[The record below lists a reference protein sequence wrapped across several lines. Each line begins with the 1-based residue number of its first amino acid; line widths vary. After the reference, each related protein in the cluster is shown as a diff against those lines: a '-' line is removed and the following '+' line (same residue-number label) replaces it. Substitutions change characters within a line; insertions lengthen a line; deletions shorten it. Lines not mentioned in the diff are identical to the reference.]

1 MINNHNNL
9 QPQKFLAAIA
19 QLQRQIQLK
28 PDDAEAYKD
37 LGNALQALGKLH
49 EAKRAYSLAVEIQ
62 PDFAAAHANIG
73 NIYYLQGELAS
84 AVEFYERAI
93 AIIYQGT
100 GNGEQGSRGAGER
113 GSRGEKRKEERG
125 KSKEENSL
133 FSLLSPL
140 PLIPSAPLLAGI
152 YANLGNVRQQQGLLE
167 EAVACWQQ
175 ALAIDARFGSGLD
188 WKLGNLL
195 LSLGR
200 YGEAI
205 DCYEKLISLDEKRKQ
220 PDELAKLYS
229 NLGTARLYDGQV
241 EGAIAAFKQA
251 LEIQPELAELHCNLG
266 LATGRLAA
274 TSEDLLLASDRFQAA
289 VSYFLRSLELKPR
302 LIETH
307 RGLFELIRTFQPG
320 NWDLSSV
327 RQAADQYYAFC
338 RQLGQNEP
346 AKVVAATAGAIA
358 YLKSGNADIATKLL
372 QEIEPQLS
380 PEQWHPWLSEIID
393 LLYSSLLFCRN
404 RLRDDLAGNSEISQL
419 IGAQF
424 SQYLSQVGAKHSE
437 NQLSPLTDES
447 SARMLRHSPSD
458 NQFSPVSDRSSARM
472 LRPSPS
478 ENQLSPVSDR
488 SSARMLRPYNNEMV
502 KIGLISAHFRRHS
515 VSWCSADIITE
526 LSQINPNIYLYQT
539 AEINHDDMTDKFKQI
554 SAKFYQPSQLNT
566 ETQWRQI
573 IKQIE
578 EDELD
583 ILIDLDSLTIPRHA
597 EILHYQP
604 APVCISWLGFDAPF
618 ISDKNYF
625 LSDRHCHPAGVEQY
639 YREQLLRMP
648 DSFVAVSG
656 FVSEPVDR
664 ESKRQEMGI
673 DSNQVVYLCAAPAT
687 KLNPELALNQI
698 KVIKQVPHSILLY
711 KGIGDIQVIQ
721 SVYQA
726 ACAVENVSFNRLK
739 FLPRNRTE
747 EAHRTVYQIAD
758 ICLDSYPY
766 NGGTHNLEALWFHLP
781 VVTRFGEQF
790 LARMG
795 YSCLKTLGISA
806 GLAASWEEYV
816 AWGIKLGQD
825 LNLRNSIREQLK
837 KSQDPENLSPLWNPQ
852 KFAQDMY
859 RIFQQLRGSEIK

>member
-1 MINNHNNL
+1 MLNNRNNL

-28 PDDAEAYKD
+28 PDDAQAYKD

-73 NIYYLQGELAS
+73 NVCYLQGELGS

-93 AIIYQGT
+93 AISYQGT
-100 GNGEQGSRGAGER
+100 GNRGA
-113 GSRGEKRKEERG
+113 
-125 KSKEENSL
+125 
-133 FSLLSPL
+133 
-140 PLIPSAPLLAGI
+140 AGI

-167 EAVACWQQ
+167 EAVGCWQE
-175 ALAIDARFGSGLD
+175 ALSLDPNFGAGQLD

-205 DCYEKLISLDEKRKQ
+205 ACYEKLISVDEKRKQ
-220 PDELAKLYS
+220 PEELAKLYS

-241 EGAIAAFKQA
+241 EGAIAAFQQG
-251 LEIQPELAELHCNLG
+251 LEIQPDLAELHCNLG

-274 TSEDLLLASDRFQAA
+274 TSADLLLASDRFQTA

-302 LIETH
+302 LIYTH
-307 RGLFELIRTFQPG
+307 RGLFELIRTFQPS

-327 RQAADQYYAFC
+327 RQAADLYYAFC
-338 RQLGQNEP
+338 RELGENEP

-380 PEQWHPWLSEIID
+380 PEQWHPWLSEIVD

-404 RLRDDLAGNSEISQL
+404 RLRDDLAGNSQISQL
-419 IGAQF
+419 IGYQF
-424 SQYLSQVGAKHSE
+424 SQYLSKQYLEYHKSRDTAMPCPVNQDKISQAKS
-437 NQLSPLTDES
+437 LTKLLNSGVITAYSLDLAKS
-447 SARMLRHSPSD
+447 TKL
-458 NQFSPVSDRSSARM
+458 
-472 LRPSPS
+472 L
-478 ENQLSPVSDR
+478 
-488 SSARMLRPYNNEMV
+488 
-502 KIGLISAHFRRHS
+502 KIGFISAHFRRHS
-515 VSWCSADIITE
+515 VGWCSADIITA
-526 LSQINPNIYLYQT
+526 LSQITPHIYLYQT
-539 AEINHDDMTDKFKQI
+539 EKNNSDDMTDKFKQI
-554 SAKFYQPSQLNT
+554 SAKFYQPSQSNTEINT
-566 ETQWRQI
+566 ETQWKQI

-618 ISDKNYF
+618 ISEKNYF

-656 FVSEPVDR
+656 FVSEPVER

-673 DSNQVVYLCAAPAT
+673 DANQVVYLCAAPAT

-698 KVIKQVPHSILLY
+698 KIIKQVPHSILLY

-726 ACAVENVSFNRLK
+726 ACAAENVNFNRVK

-747 EAHRTVYQIAD
+747 EAHRIVYQIAD

-816 AWGIKLGQD
+816 VWGIKLGLD
-825 LNLRNSIREQLK
+825 ASLRNGIREQLK
-837 KSQDPENLSPLWNPQ
+837 KAQTPEYLSPLWNPQ

-859 RIFQQLRGSEIK
+859 KILQELRESEMK

>member
-1 MINNHNNL
+1 MLNNHNNL
-9 QPQKFLAAIA
+9 QSQKFLAAIA
-19 QLQRQIQLK
+19 HKQRQIQLK
-28 PDDAEAYKD
+28 PDDAEAYKE

-73 NIYYLQGELAS
+73 NICYLQGDLAS

-93 AIIYQGT
+93 AIAI
-100 GNGEQGSRGAGER
+100 GER
-113 GSRGEKRKEERG
+113 GSGGAEGRRGGGAEGRRG
-125 KSKEENSL
+125 GGAFFSSSPHLLCPSSDGEPLISSSDGGHPRTPA
-133 FSLLSPL
+133 SLLG
-140 PLIPSAPLLAGI
+140 GI

-167 EAVACWQQ
+167 EAVACWQE
-175 ALAIDARFGSGLD
+175 ALSLDPNFGAGQLH
-188 WKLGNLL
+188 WKLGNVL

-200 YGEAI
+200 YGEGI

-241 EGAIAAFKQA
+241 SGAIAAFKQA

-289 VSYFLRSLELKPR
+289 VNYFLRSLELKPR

-307 RGLFELIRTFQPG
+307 RGLFELIRTFQPS

-327 RQAADQYYAFC
+327 RQAADRYYAFC
-338 RQLGQNEP
+338 RELGQNEP

-380 PEQWHPWLSEIID
+380 PEKWHPWLSGLID

-404 RLRDDLAGNSEISQL
+404 RLRDDLAGNSQISQL

-424 SQYLSQVGAKHSE
+424 SEYLSNVGAKHSG
-437 NQLSPLTDES
+437 NQISPLC
-447 SARMLRHSPSD
+447 
-458 NQFSPVSDRSSARM
+458 DRSSARM

-478 ENQLSPVSDR
+478 GNQISPVSDR
-488 SSARMLRPYNNEMV
+488 SSARMLRPYNNEKL
-502 KIGLISAHFRRHS
+502 KIGFISAHFRRHS
-515 VSWCSADIITE
+515 VGWCSADIITE
-526 LSQINPNIYLYQT
+526 LSQITPNIYLYQT
-539 AEINHDDMTDKFKQI
+539 EKINPDDITDKFQQI
-554 SAKFYQPSQLNT
+554 SAKFYQSSQLNQ
-566 ETQWRQI
+566 ETQWLQI

-578 EDELD
+578 KDRLD

-597 EILHYQP
+597 DILHCQP
-604 APVCISWLGFDAPF
+604 APVCMSWLGFDAPF

-639 YREQLLRMP
+639 YREKLLRMP

-656 FVSEPVDR
+656 FASEPVDR

-673 DSNQVVYLCAAPAT
+673 ESNQVVYLCAAPAT
-687 KLNPELALNQI
+687 KLNPELALAQI
-698 KVIKQVPHSILLY
+698 KIIKQVPHSILLY
-711 KGIGDIQVIQ
+711 KGMGDIQVIQ
-721 SVYQA
+721 SVYQT
-726 ACAVENVSFNRLK
+726 ACAAENVSFNRLK

-747 EAHRTVYQIAD
+747 EAHRTVYQLAD

-766 NGGTHNLEALWFHLP
+766 NGGTHNLEALWFNLP

-816 AWGIKLGQD
+816 AWGIKFGLDAG
-825 LNLRNSIREQLK
+825 LRNGIREQLK
-837 KSQDPENLSPLWNPQ
+837 KAQTPEYLSPLWNPQ

-859 RIFQQLRGSEIK
+859 KILQQLREREMK

>member
-1 MINNHNNL
+1 MLNNHNNL

-28 PDDAEAYKD
+28 PDDAQAYKD

-49 EAKRAYSLAVEIQ
+49 EAKRAYVLAVEIQ

-73 NIYYLQGELAS
+73 NICYLQGELGS

-93 AIIYQGT
+93 AIGER
-100 GNGEQGSRGAGER
+100 GSGGAGEQGSRGAEVRGIRQRAGEPPTSR
-113 GSRGEKRKEERG
+113 GAGEQRSRGEQL
-125 KSKEENSL
+125 SIINYQLSIINYSL
-133 FSLLSPL
+133 FPYTLHPTPYTPSSPL
-140 PLIPSAPLLAGI
+140 LGGI

-167 EAVACWQQ
+167 EAVTCWRE
-175 ALAIDARFGSGLD
+175 ALSLDPNFGAGQLD
-188 WKLGNLL
+188 WKLGNVL

-200 YGEAI
+200 YGSAI

-241 EGAIAAFKQA
+241 EGAIAAFNQA
-251 LEIQPELAELHCNLG
+251 LEIQPDLAELHCNLG

-274 TSEDLLLASDRFQAA
+274 TSEDLLLASDRFQSA
-289 VSYFLRSLELKPR
+289 VNYFLRSLELKPR

-307 RGLFELIRTFQPG
+307 RGLFELIRTFQPS

-327 RQAADQYYAFC
+327 RQAADRYYAFC
-338 RQLGQNEP
+338 RELGQNEP

-404 RLRDDLAGNSEISQL
+404 RLRDDLAGNSQISQL
-419 IGAQF
+419 IGERF
-424 SQYLSQVGAKHSE
+424 SEYLSKQYLEYHKSRETAMPCPVNQDKISHSKLLNLGVITASSLDLAKSTK
-437 NQLSPLTDES
+437 L
-447 SARMLRHSPSD
+447 LR
-458 NQFSPVSDRSSARM
+458 
-472 LRPSPS
+472 
-478 ENQLSPVSDR
+478 
-488 SSARMLRPYNNEMV
+488 
-502 KIGLISAHFRRHS
+502 IGFISAHFRRHS
-515 VSWCSADIITE
+515 VGWCSADIITE
-526 LSQINPNIYLYQT
+526 LSQITPHIYLYQT
-539 AEINHDDMTDKFKQI
+539 AEINQDDMTDKFQQI

-597 EILHYQP
+597 EILYCQP

-618 ISDKNYF
+618 ISEKNYF

-656 FVSEPVDR
+656 FVSEPLDR
-664 ESKRQEMGI
+664 ESKRQEIGI
-673 DSNQVVYLCAAPAT
+673 DSNQVVYLCVAPAT

-698 KVIKQVPHSILLY
+698 KIIKQVPHSILLY

-739 FLPRNRTE
+739 FLPRTRTE

-795 YSCLKTLGISA
+795 YSCLKTLGISE
-806 GLAASWEEYV
+806 GLAASWQEYV
-816 AWGIKLGQD
+816 AWGIKFGLD
-825 LNLRNSIREQLK
+825 ASLRNGIREQLK
-837 KSQDPENLSPLWNPQ
+837 KAQTPEYLSPLWNPQ

-859 RIFQQLRGSEIK
+859 KILQELRESEMK

>member
-1 MINNHNNL
+1 MLNHHNNL
-9 QPQKFLAAIA
+9 QSQKWLAALA

-28 PDDAEAYKD
+28 PDDAEAYQD
-37 LGNALQALGKLH
+37 LGNALQALGKLD

-73 NIYYLQGELAS
+73 NICYLQGDLAS

-93 AIIYQGT
+93 AIALGVLWC
-100 GNGEQGSRGAGER
+100 GGAGML
-113 GSRGEKRKEERG
+113 G
-125 KSKEENSL
+125 
-133 FSLLSPL
+133 
-140 PLIPSAPLLAGI
+140 GI

-167 EAVACWQQ
+167 EAVACWQE
-175 ALAIDARFGSGLD
+175 ALSLAPNFGAGQLH
-188 WKLGNLL
+188 WQLGNVL

-205 DCYEKLISLDEKRKQ
+205 DCYEQLISLDEKRKQ
-220 PDELAKLYS
+220 PNELAKLYS

-241 EGAIAAFKQA
+241 SGAIAAFKQA
-251 LEIQPELAELHCNLG
+251 LEIQPDLAELHCNLG

-274 TSEDLLLASDRFQAA
+274 TSEELLLAGDRFQAA
-289 VSYFLRSLELKPR
+289 VNYFLRSLELKPR

-307 RGLFELIRTFQPG
+307 RGLFELIRTFQPS

-327 RQAADQYYAFC
+327 RQAADRYYAFC
-338 RQLGQNEP
+338 CELGQNEP

-380 PEQWHPWLSEIID
+380 PEQWHPWLQGLID
-393 LLYSSLLFCRN
+393 ILYSSLLFCLN
-404 RLRDDLAGNSEISQL
+404 RLRDDLAGNSQISQL
-419 IGAQF
+419 IGNRF
-424 SQYLSQVGAKHSE
+424 SDYLSQVGANHSE
-437 NQLSPLTDES
+437 HQISPVSDIS
-447 SARMLRHSPSD
+447 SARMLR
-458 NQFSPVSDRSSARM
+458 
-472 LRPSPS
+472 L
-478 ENQLSPVSDR
+478 
-488 SSARMLRPYNNEMV
+488 YNNEKL
-502 KIGLISAHFRRHS
+502 KIGFISAHFRRHS
-515 VSWCSADIITE
+515 VGWCSADIISE
-526 LSQINPNIYLYQT
+526 LSQITPHIYLYQT
-539 AEINHDDMTDKFKQI
+539 DKINADDITDKFQQI
-554 SAKFYQPSQLNT
+554 SAKFYQSSQVNT
-566 ETQWRQI
+566 EKQLIQI

-578 EDELD
+578 EDKLD

-597 EILHYQP
+597 DILHCQP
-604 APVCISWLGFDAPF
+604 APVCMSWLGFDAPF

-639 YREQLLRMP
+639 YREKLLRMP

-656 FVSEPVDR
+656 FVSEPVAR

-698 KVIKQVPHSILLY
+698 KILKQVPQSILLY
-711 KGIGDIQVIQ
+711 KGIGDLQVIQ

-726 ACAVENVSFNRLK
+726 ACAAENVSFNRVN

-747 EAHRTVYQIAD
+747 EAHRTIYQIAD
-758 ICLDSYPY
+758 VLLDSYPY
-766 NGGTHNLEALWFHLP
+766 NGGTHNLEALWFQLP
-781 VVTRFGEQF
+781 VVTRFGKQF
-790 LARMG
+790 LSRMG

-816 AWGIKLGQD
+816 AWGIKFGLDAG
-825 LNLRNSIREQLK
+825 LRNGIREQLK
-837 KSQDPENLSPLWNPQ
+837 KAQTPEYLSPLWNPQ

-859 RIFQQLRGSEIK
+859 KILQQLRESEMK

>member
-1 MINNHNNL
+1 MLNHHNNL
-9 QPQKFLAAIA
+9 QSQKWLAALA

-28 PDDAEAYKD
+28 PDDAEAYQD
-37 LGNALQALGKLH
+37 LGNALQALGKLD

-73 NIYYLQGELAS
+73 NICYLQGDLAS

-93 AIIYQGT
+93 AIAIGVLWC
-100 GNGEQGSRGAGER
+100 GGAGML
-113 GSRGEKRKEERG
+113 G
-125 KSKEENSL
+125 
-133 FSLLSPL
+133 
-140 PLIPSAPLLAGI
+140 GI

-167 EAVACWQQ
+167 EAVACWQE
-175 ALAIDARFGSGLD
+175 ALSLAPNFGAGQLH
-188 WKLGNLL
+188 WQLGNVL

-205 DCYEKLISLDEKRKQ
+205 DCYEQLISLDEKRKQ
-220 PDELAKLYS
+220 PDDLAKLYS

-241 EGAIAAFKQA
+241 SGAIAAFKQA
-251 LEIQPELAELHCNLG
+251 LEIQPDLAELHCNLG

-274 TSEDLLLASDRFQAA
+274 TSEELLLAGDRFQAA
-289 VSYFLRSLELKPR
+289 VNYFLRSLELKPR

-307 RGLFELIRTFQPG
+307 RGLFELIRTFQPS

-327 RQAADQYYAFC
+327 RQAADRYYAFC
-338 RQLGQNEP
+338 CELGQNEP

-380 PEQWHPWLSEIID
+380 PEQWHPWLQGLID
-393 LLYSSLLFCRN
+393 ILYSSLLFCLN
-404 RLRDDLAGNSEISQL
+404 RLRDDLAVNSQISQL
-419 IGAQF
+419 IGNRF
-424 SQYLSQVGAKHSE
+424 SDYLSQVGANHSE
-437 NQLSPLTDES
+437 HQISPVSDIS
-447 SARMLRHSPSD
+447 SARMLR
-458 NQFSPVSDRSSARM
+458 
-472 LRPSPS
+472 L
-478 ENQLSPVSDR
+478 
-488 SSARMLRPYNNEMV
+488 YNNEKL
-502 KIGLISAHFRRHS
+502 KIGFISAHFRRHS
-515 VSWCSADIITE
+515 VGWCSADIISE
-526 LSQINPNIYLYQT
+526 LSQITPHIYLYQT
-539 AEINHDDMTDKFKQI
+539 DKINADDITDKFKQI
-554 SAKFYQPSQLNT
+554 SAKFYQSSQVNT
-566 ETQWRQI
+566 EKQLIQI

-578 EDELD
+578 EDKLD

-597 EILHYQP
+597 DILHCQP
-604 APVCISWLGFDAPF
+604 APVCMSWLGFDAPF

-639 YREQLLRMP
+639 YREKLLRMP

-656 FVSEPVDR
+656 FVSEPVAR

-698 KVIKQVPHSILLY
+698 KILKQVPQSILLY
-711 KGIGDIQVIQ
+711 KGIGDLQVIQ

-726 ACAVENVSFNRLK
+726 ACAAENVSFNRVN

-747 EAHRTVYQIAD
+747 EAHRTIYQIAD
-758 ICLDSYPY
+758 VLLDSYPY
-766 NGGTHNLEALWFHLP
+766 NGGTHNLEALWFQLP
-781 VVTRFGEQF
+781 VVTRFGKQF
-790 LARMG
+790 LSRMG

-816 AWGIKLGQD
+816 AWGIKFGLDAG
-825 LNLRNSIREQLK
+825 LRNGIREQLK
-837 KSQDPENLSPLWNPQ
+837 KAQTPEYLSPLWNPQ

-859 RIFQQLRGSEIK
+859 KILQQLRESEMK

>member
-1 MINNHNNL
+1 MLNHHNNL
-9 QPQKFLAAIA
+9 QSQKWLAALA

-28 PDDAEAYKD
+28 PDDAEAYQD
-37 LGNALQALGKLH
+37 LGNALQALGKLD

-73 NIYYLQGELAS
+73 NICYLQGDLAS

-93 AIIYQGT
+93 AIALGVLWC
-100 GNGEQGSRGAGER
+100 GGAGML
-113 GSRGEKRKEERG
+113 G
-125 KSKEENSL
+125 
-133 FSLLSPL
+133 
-140 PLIPSAPLLAGI
+140 GI

-167 EAVACWQQ
+167 EAVACWQE
-175 ALAIDARFGSGLD
+175 ALSLAPNFGAGQLH
-188 WKLGNLL
+188 WQLGNVL

-205 DCYEKLISLDEKRKQ
+205 DCYEQLISLDEKRKQ

-241 EGAIAAFKQA
+241 SGAIAAFKQA
-251 LEIQPELAELHCNLG
+251 LEIQPDLAELHCNLG

-274 TSEDLLLASDRFQAA
+274 TSEELLLAGDRFQAA
-289 VSYFLRSLELKPR
+289 VNYFLRSLELKPR

-307 RGLFELIRTFQPG
+307 RGLFELIRTFQPS

-327 RQAADQYYAFC
+327 RQAADRYYAFC
-338 RQLGQNEP
+338 CELGQNEP

-380 PEQWHPWLSEIID
+380 PEQWHPWLQGLID
-393 LLYSSLLFCRN
+393 ILYSSLLFCLN
-404 RLRDDLAGNSEISQL
+404 RLRDDLAGNSQISQL
-419 IGAQF
+419 IGNRF
-424 SQYLSQVGAKHSE
+424 SDYLSQVGANHSE
-437 NQLSPLTDES
+437 HQISPVSDIS
-447 SARMLRHSPSD
+447 SARMLR
-458 NQFSPVSDRSSARM
+458 
-472 LRPSPS
+472 L
-478 ENQLSPVSDR
+478 
-488 SSARMLRPYNNEMV
+488 YNNEKL
-502 KIGLISAHFRRHS
+502 KIGFISAHFRRHS
-515 VSWCSADIITE
+515 VGWCSADIISE
-526 LSQINPNIYLYQT
+526 LSQITPHIYLYQT
-539 AEINHDDMTDKFKQI
+539 DQINADDITDKFQQI
-554 SAKFYQPSQLNT
+554 SAKFYQSSQVNT
-566 ETQWRQI
+566 EKQLIQI

-578 EDELD
+578 EDKLD

-597 EILHYQP
+597 DILHCQP
-604 APVCISWLGFDAPF
+604 APVCMSWLGFDAPF

-639 YREQLLRMP
+639 YREKLLRMP

-656 FVSEPVDR
+656 FVSEPVAR

-698 KVIKQVPHSILLY
+698 KILKQVPQSILLY
-711 KGIGDIQVIQ
+711 KGIGDLQVIQ

-726 ACAVENVSFNRLK
+726 ACAAENVSFNRVN

-747 EAHRTVYQIAD
+747 EAHRTIYQIAD
-758 ICLDSYPY
+758 VLLDSYPY
-766 NGGTHNLEALWFHLP
+766 NGGTHNLEALWFQLP
-781 VVTRFGEQF
+781 VVTRFGKQF
-790 LARMG
+790 LSRMG

-816 AWGIKLGQD
+816 AWGIKFGLDAG
-825 LNLRNSIREQLK
+825 LRNGIREQLK
-837 KSQDPENLSPLWNPQ
+837 KAQTPEYLSPLWNPQ

-859 RIFQQLRGSEIK
+859 KILQQLRESEMK

>member
-1 MINNHNNL
+1 MLNHHNNL
-9 QPQKFLAAIA
+9 QSQKWLAALA

-28 PDDAEAYKD
+28 PDDVEAYQD
-37 LGNALQALGKLH
+37 LGNALQALGKLD

-73 NIYYLQGELAS
+73 NICYLQGDLAS

-93 AIIYQGT
+93 AIAIRVLWCG
-100 GNGEQGSRGAGER
+100 GAGML
-113 GSRGEKRKEERG
+113 G
-125 KSKEENSL
+125 
-133 FSLLSPL
+133 
-140 PLIPSAPLLAGI
+140 GI

-167 EAVACWQQ
+167 EAVACWQE
-175 ALAIDARFGSGLD
+175 ALSLAPNFGAGQLH
-188 WKLGNLL
+188 WQLGNVL

-205 DCYEKLISLDEKRKQ
+205 DCYEQLISLDEKRKQ
-220 PDELAKLYS
+220 PNELAKLYS

-241 EGAIAAFKQA
+241 SGAIAAFKQA
-251 LEIQPELAELHCNLG
+251 LEIQPDLAELHCNLG

-274 TSEDLLLASDRFQAA
+274 TSEELLLAGDRFQAA
-289 VSYFLRSLELKPR
+289 VNYFLRSLELKPR

-307 RGLFELIRTFQPG
+307 RGLFELIRTFQPS

-327 RQAADQYYAFC
+327 RQAADRYYAFC
-338 RQLGQNEP
+338 CELGQNEP

-380 PEQWHPWLSEIID
+380 PEQWHPWLQGLID
-393 LLYSSLLFCRN
+393 ILYSSLLFCLN
-404 RLRDDLAGNSEISQL
+404 RLRDDLAVNSQISQL
-419 IGAQF
+419 IGNRF
-424 SQYLSQVGAKHSE
+424 SDYLSQVGANHSE
-437 NQLSPLTDES
+437 HQISPVSDIS
-447 SARMLRHSPSD
+447 SARMLR
-458 NQFSPVSDRSSARM
+458 
-472 LRPSPS
+472 L
-478 ENQLSPVSDR
+478 
-488 SSARMLRPYNNEMV
+488 YNNEKL
-502 KIGLISAHFRRHS
+502 KIGFMSAHFRRHS
-515 VSWCSADIITE
+515 VGWCSADIISE
-526 LSQINPNIYLYQT
+526 LFQITPHIYLYQT
-539 AEINHDDMTDKFKQI
+539 DKINADDMTDKFQQI
-554 SAKFYQPSQLNT
+554 SAKFYQSSQVNT
-566 ETQWRQI
+566 EKKLIEI

-578 EDELD
+578 EDKLD

-597 EILHYQP
+597 DILHCQP
-604 APVCISWLGFDAPF
+604 APVCMSWLGFDAPF

-639 YREQLLRMP
+639 YREKLLRMP

-656 FVSEPVDR
+656 FVSEPVAR

-698 KVIKQVPHSILLY
+698 KILKQVPQSILLY
-711 KGIGDIQVIQ
+711 KGIGDLQVIQ

-726 ACAVENVSFNRLK
+726 ACAAENVSFNRVN

-747 EAHRTVYQIAD
+747 EAHRTIYQIAD
-758 ICLDSYPY
+758 VLLDSYPY
-766 NGGTHNLEALWFHLP
+766 NGGTHNLEALWFQLP
-781 VVTRFGEQF
+781 VVTRFGKQF
-790 LARMG
+790 LSRMG

-816 AWGIKLGQD
+816 AWGIKFGLDAG
-825 LNLRNSIREQLK
+825 LRNGIREQLK
-837 KSQDPENLSPLWNPQ
+837 KAQTPEYLSPLWNPQ

-859 RIFQQLRGSEIK
+859 KILQQLRESEMK

>member
-1 MINNHNNL
+1 MLNHHNNL
-9 QPQKFLAAIA
+9 QSQKWLAALA

-28 PDDAEAYKD
+28 PDDVEAYQD
-37 LGNALQALGKLH
+37 LGNALQALGKLD

-73 NIYYLQGELAS
+73 NICYLQGDLAS

-93 AIIYQGT
+93 AIAIGVLWC
-100 GNGEQGSRGAGER
+100 SGAGVL
-113 GSRGEKRKEERG
+113 G
-125 KSKEENSL
+125 
-133 FSLLSPL
+133 
-140 PLIPSAPLLAGI
+140 GI

-167 EAVACWQQ
+167 EAVACWQE
-175 ALAIDARFGSGLD
+175 ALSLDPNFGAGQLY
-188 WKLGNLL
+188 WQLGNVL

-205 DCYEKLISLDEKRKQ
+205 DCYEQLISLDEKRKQ
-220 PDELAKLYS
+220 PNELAKLYS

-241 EGAIAAFKQA
+241 SGAIAAFKQA
-251 LEIQPELAELHCNLG
+251 LEIQPDLAELHCNLG

-274 TSEDLLLASDRFQAA
+274 TSEDLLLAGDRFQAA
-289 VSYFLRSLELKPR
+289 VNYFLRSLELKPR

-307 RGLFELIRTFQPG
+307 RGLFELLRTFQPS

-327 RQAADQYYAFC
+327 RQAADRYYAFC
-338 RQLGQNEP
+338 CELGQNEP

-380 PEQWHPWLSEIID
+380 PEQWHPWLQGLID
-393 LLYSSLLFCRN
+393 ILYSSLLFCLN
-404 RLRDDLAGNSEISQL
+404 RLRDDLAGNSQISQL
-419 IGAQF
+419 IGNRF
-424 SQYLSQVGAKHSE
+424 SDYLSQVGANHSE
-437 NQLSPLTDES
+437 HQISPVSDIS
-447 SARMLRHSPSD
+447 SARMLR
-458 NQFSPVSDRSSARM
+458 
-472 LRPSPS
+472 L
-478 ENQLSPVSDR
+478 
-488 SSARMLRPYNNEMV
+488 YNNEKL
-502 KIGLISAHFRRHS
+502 KIGFISAHFRRHS
-515 VSWCSADIITE
+515 VGWCSADIISE
-526 LSQINPNIYLYQT
+526 LSQITPHIYLYQT
-539 AEINHDDMTDKFKQI
+539 DKINADDITDKFKQI
-554 SAKFYQPSQLNT
+554 SAKFYQSSQVNT
-566 ETQWRQI
+566 EKQLIQI

-578 EDELD
+578 EDKLD

-597 EILHYQP
+597 DILHCQP
-604 APVCISWLGFDAPF
+604 APVCMSWLGFDAPF

-639 YREQLLRMP
+639 YREKLLRMP

-656 FVSEPVDR
+656 FVSEPVAR

-698 KVIKQVPHSILLY
+698 KILKQVPQSILLY
-711 KGIGDIQVIQ
+711 KGIGDLQVIQ

-726 ACAVENVSFNRLK
+726 ACAAENVSFNRVN

-747 EAHRTVYQIAD
+747 EAHRTIYQIAD
-758 ICLDSYPY
+758 VLLDSYPY
-766 NGGTHNLEALWFHLP
+766 NGGTHNLEALWFQLP
-781 VVTRFGEQF
+781 VVTRFGKQF
-790 LARMG
+790 LSRMG

-816 AWGIKLGQD
+816 AWGIKFGLDAG
-825 LNLRNSIREQLK
+825 LRNGIREQLK
-837 KSQDPENLSPLWNPQ
+837 KAQTPEYLSPLWNPQ

-859 RIFQQLRGSEIK
+859 KILQQLRESEMK

>member
-1 MINNHNNL
+1 MLNNHNNL
-9 QPQKFLAAIA
+9 QPQKFLEAIA

-73 NIYYLQGELAS
+73 NICYLQGELGS
-84 AVEFYERAI
+84 AVECYERAI

-100 GNGEQGSRGAGER
+100 GNGEQGTEEPPSSPPSAGER
-113 GSRGEKRKEERG
+113 GSRHRFLVQGSSCAGEI
-125 KSKEENSL
+125 S
-133 FSLLSPL
+133 FSSSPHPLISSSPL
-140 PLIPSAPLLAGI
+140 PMAASPLLGGI

-167 EAVACWQQ
+167 ESVTCWQE
-175 ALAIDARFGSGLD
+175 ALSLDPNFGAGQLD

-220 PDELAKLYS
+220 PDELTKLYS

-241 EGAIAAFKQA
+241 SGAIAAFKQA

-274 TSEDLLLASDRFQAA
+274 TSEDLLLARDRFQVA
-289 VSYFLRSLELKPR
+289 VNYFLRSLELKPR

-307 RGLFELIRTFQPG
+307 RGLFELIRTFQPS

-327 RQAADQYYAFC
+327 RQAADRYYAFC
-338 RQLGQNEP
+338 RELGQNEP

-358 YLKSGNADIATKLL
+358 YLKSGNAHIAIKLL
-372 QEIEPQLS
+372 QEIEPQLF

-393 LLYSSLLFCRN
+393 LLYSALLFCRN
-404 RLRDDLAGNSEISQL
+404 RLRDDLAGNSQISQL
-419 IGAQF
+419 IGNRF
-424 SQYLSQVGAKHSE
+424 SEYLSQVGAKHSG
-437 NQLSPLTDES
+437 NQISPL
-447 SARMLRHSPSD
+447 
-458 NQFSPVSDRSSARM
+458 SDRSSARM
-472 LRPSPS
+472 LR
-478 ENQLSPVSDR
+478 L
-488 SSARMLRPYNNEMV
+488 YNNEKL
-502 KIGLISAHFRRHS
+502 KIGFISAHFRRHS
-515 VSWCSADIITE
+515 VGWCSADIISE
-526 LSQINPNIYLYQT
+526 LSKITPNIYLYQT
-539 AEINHDDMTDKFKQI
+539 EKINPDDITNKLQKI
-554 SAKFYQPSQLNT
+554 SAKFYQISQLNT
-566 ETQWRQI
+566 ENQWIKI

-578 EDELD
+578 EDKLD

-597 EILHYQP
+597 DILHCQP
-604 APVCISWLGFDAPF
+604 APVCMSWLGFDAPF

-664 ESKRQEMGI
+664 ESKRQDIGI

-687 KLNPELALNQI
+687 KLNPELALAQI
-698 KVIKQVPHSILLY
+698 KIIKQVPQSILLY
-711 KGIGDIQVIQ
+711 KGIGDPPVIQ

-726 ACAVENVSFNRLK
+726 ACAAENVSFNRLK

-816 AWGIKLGQD
+816 AWGIKFGLD
-825 LNLRNSIREQLK
+825 ASLRNGIREQLK
-837 KSQDPENLSPLWNPQ
+837 KAQTPEYLSPLWNPQ

-859 RIFQQLRGSEIK
+859 KILQQLRESEMK

>member
-1 MINNHNNL
+1 MLNHHNNL
-9 QPQKFLAAIA
+9 QSQKWLAALA

-28 PDDAEAYKD
+28 PDDVEAYQD
-37 LGNALQALGKLH
+37 LGNALQALGKLD

-73 NIYYLQGELAS
+73 NICYLQGDLAS

-93 AIIYQGT
+93 AIAIGVLWC
-100 GNGEQGSRGAGER
+100 GGAGML
-113 GSRGEKRKEERG
+113 G
-125 KSKEENSL
+125 
-133 FSLLSPL
+133 
-140 PLIPSAPLLAGI
+140 GI

-167 EAVACWQQ
+167 EAVACWQE
-175 ALAIDARFGSGLD
+175 ALSLAPNFGAGQLH
-188 WKLGNLL
+188 WQLGNVL

-205 DCYEKLISLDEKRKQ
+205 DCYEQLISLDEKRKQ
-220 PDELAKLYS
+220 PNELAKLYS

-241 EGAIAAFKQA
+241 SGAIAAFKQA
-251 LEIQPELAELHCNLG
+251 LEIQPDLAELHCNLG

-274 TSEDLLLASDRFQAA
+274 TSEELLLAGDRFQAA
-289 VSYFLRSLELKPR
+289 VNYFLRSLELKPR

-307 RGLFELIRTFQPG
+307 RGLFELIRTFQPS

-327 RQAADQYYAFC
+327 RQAADRYYAFC
-338 RQLGQNEP
+338 CELGQNEP

-380 PEQWHPWLSEIID
+380 PEQWHPWLQGLID
-393 LLYSSLLFCRN
+393 ILYSSLLFCLN
-404 RLRDDLAGNSEISQL
+404 RLRDDLAGNSQISQL
-419 IGAQF
+419 IGNRF
-424 SQYLSQVGAKHSE
+424 SDYLSQVGANHSE
-437 NQLSPLTDES
+437 HQISPVSDIS
-447 SARMLRHSPSD
+447 SARMLR
-458 NQFSPVSDRSSARM
+458 
-472 LRPSPS
+472 L
-478 ENQLSPVSDR
+478 
-488 SSARMLRPYNNEMV
+488 YNNEKL
-502 KIGLISAHFRRHS
+502 KIGFISAHFRRHS
-515 VSWCSADIITE
+515 VGWCSADIISE
-526 LSQINPNIYLYQT
+526 LSQITPHIYLYQT
-539 AEINHDDMTDKFKQI
+539 DKINADDMTDKFQQI
-554 SAKFYQPSQLNT
+554 SAKFYQSSQVNT
-566 ETQWRQI
+566 EKQLIQI

-578 EDELD
+578 EDKLD

-597 EILHYQP
+597 DILHCQP
-604 APVCISWLGFDAPF
+604 APVCMSWLGFDAPF

-639 YREQLLRMP
+639 YREKLLRMP

-656 FVSEPVDR
+656 FVSEPVAR

-698 KVIKQVPHSILLY
+698 KILKQVPQSILLY
-711 KGIGDIQVIQ
+711 KGIGDLQVIQ

-726 ACAVENVSFNRLK
+726 ACAAENVSFNRVN

-747 EAHRTVYQIAD
+747 EAHRTIYQIAD
-758 ICLDSYPY
+758 VLLDSYPY
-766 NGGTHNLEALWFHLP
+766 NGGTHNLEALWFQLP
-781 VVTRFGEQF
+781 VVTRFGKQF
-790 LARMG
+790 LSRMG

-816 AWGIKLGQD
+816 AWGIKFGLDAG
-825 LNLRNSIREQLK
+825 LRNGIREQLK
-837 KSQDPENLSPLWNPQ
+837 KAQTPEYLSPLWNPQ

-859 RIFQQLRGSEIK
+859 KILQQLRESEMK

>member
-1 MINNHNNL
+1 MLNHHNNL
-9 QPQKFLAAIA
+9 QSQKWLAALA

-28 PDDAEAYKD
+28 PDDAEAYQD

-73 NIYYLQGELAS
+73 NICYLQGDLAS

-93 AIIYQGT
+93 AIALGVLWC
-100 GNGEQGSRGAGER
+100 GGAGML
-113 GSRGEKRKEERG
+113 G
-125 KSKEENSL
+125 
-133 FSLLSPL
+133 
-140 PLIPSAPLLAGI
+140 GI

-167 EAVACWQQ
+167 EAVACWQE
-175 ALAIDARFGSGLD
+175 ALSLAPNFGAGQLH
-188 WKLGNLL
+188 WQLGNVL

-205 DCYEKLISLDEKRKQ
+205 DCYEQLISLDEKRKQ
-220 PDELAKLYS
+220 PNELAKLYS

-241 EGAIAAFKQA
+241 SGAITAFKQA
-251 LEIQPELAELHCNLG
+251 LEIQPDLAELHCNLG

-274 TSEDLLLASDRFQAA
+274 TSEELLLAGDRFQAA
-289 VSYFLRSLELKPR
+289 VNYFLRSLELKPR

-307 RGLFELIRTFQPG
+307 RGLFELIRTFQPS

-327 RQAADQYYAFC
+327 RQAADRYYAFC
-338 RQLGQNEP
+338 CELGQNEP

-380 PEQWHPWLSEIID
+380 PEQWHPWLQGLID
-393 LLYSSLLFCRN
+393 ILYSSLLFCLN
-404 RLRDDLAGNSEISQL
+404 RLRDDLAGNSQISQL
-419 IGAQF
+419 IGNRF
-424 SQYLSQVGAKHSE
+424 SDYLSQVGANHSE
-437 NQLSPLTDES
+437 HQISPVSDRY
-447 SARMLRHSPSD
+447 SARMLR
-458 NQFSPVSDRSSARM
+458 
-472 LRPSPS
+472 L
-478 ENQLSPVSDR
+478 
-488 SSARMLRPYNNEMV
+488 YNNEKL
-502 KIGLISAHFRRHS
+502 KIGFISAHFRRHS
-515 VSWCSADIITE
+515 VGWCSADIISE
-526 LSQINPNIYLYQT
+526 LSQITPHIYLYQT
-539 AEINHDDMTDKFKQI
+539 EQINSDDMTDKFQQS
-554 SAKFYQPSQLNT
+554 SAKFYQSSQVNT
-566 ETQWRQI
+566 EKKLRQI
-573 IKQIE
+573 IKQIK
-578 EDELD
+578 EDKLD

-597 EILHYQP
+597 DILHCQP
-604 APVCISWLGFDAPF
+604 APVCMSWLGFDAPF

-639 YREQLLRMP
+639 YREKLLRMP

-656 FVSEPVDR
+656 FVSEPVAR

-698 KVIKQVPHSILLY
+698 KILKQVPQSILLY
-711 KGIGDIQVIQ
+711 KGIGDLQVIQ

-726 ACAVENVSFNRLK
+726 ACAAENVSFNRVN

-747 EAHRTVYQIAD
+747 EAHRTIYQIAD
-758 ICLDSYPY
+758 VLLDSYPY
-766 NGGTHNLEALWFHLP
+766 NGGTHNLEALWFQLP
-781 VVTRFGEQF
+781 VVTRFGKQF
-790 LARMG
+790 LSRMG

-816 AWGIKLGQD
+816 AWGIKFGLDAG
-825 LNLRNSIREQLK
+825 LRNGIREQLK
-837 KSQDPENLSPLWNPQ
+837 KAQTPEYLSPLWNPQ

-859 RIFQQLRGSEIK
+859 KILQQLRESEMK